1 MVIVGGICQPI
12 GLMETAQNWHQEKPM
27 SFCKASDTE
36 NPDHNP
42 GVIMDI
48 AGYSCYRSINDTCVY
63 L

>member
-1 MVIVGGICQPI
+1 
-12 GLMETAQNWHQEKPM
+12 METAQNWHQEKPM

-48 AGYSCYRSINDTCVY
+48 A
-63 L
+63 